1 MLYQNLLEVIGNTP
15 LVRLKDGPGKAEVY
29 AKLEKFN
36 PGGSI
41 KDRIAKSMIEDAERR
56 GALSKGKIVV
66 EPTSGNTGI
75 GLALVCLLKG
85 YNLVLIMPE
94 TMSVERRQILMA
106 LGAKIIM
113 TEGSKGMNGA
123 EDFARELVA
132 KQPDRYFMPDQFS
145 NPSNPLSHYHTTA
158 EEILRDTEGRIT
170 HLVAGMGT
178 TGTIVGLSKRLKEHS
193 RLIKVIGVQ
202 PDPKTPIQG
211 LKNLDVSYVPKVW
224 ERAAVDEVR
233 YVSLLEAE
241 ESSRE
246 LTLREGIFSGISTG
260 AAYRVAMSVARE
272 NDGSV
277 IVFIAP
283 DGGEK
288 YLSTVL
294 CDPEKCLEC
303 VKKFGLQCAYS
314 DGKPLMKAVEARDE
328 MMGHEL

>member
-1 MLYQNLLEVIGNTP
+1 MVK
-15 LVRLKDGPGKAEVY
+15 LKNSPSKAEIY

-36 PGGSI
+36 PGGSL

-56 GALSKGKIVV
+56 GTLVKGKIVV

-85 YNLVLIMPE
+85 YKLILIMPE

-106 LGAKIIM
+106 LGAKIII

-132 KQPDRYFMPDQFS
+132 KKPEEYFMPDQFS
-145 NPSNPLSHYHTTA
+145 NPSNPLAHYYTTA
-158 EEILRDTEGRIT
+158 EEILKDTQGRIT
-170 HLVAGMGT
+170 HFVAGMGT
-178 TGTIVGLSKRLKEHS
+178 TGTIVGIAKRLKEHNP
-193 RLIKVIGVQ
+193 RIKVIGVQ

-224 ERAAVDEVR
+224 ERDVVDEIR
-233 YVSLLEAE
+233 HVSLIEAE
-241 ESSRE
+241 EASRE

-260 AAYRVAMSVARE
+260 AAYMVAMSVAKE
-272 NDGSV
+272 SDDGI

-283 DGGEK
+283 DGGER

-303 VKKFGLQCAYS
+303 VKKFGLQCSYS
-314 DGKPLMKAVEARDE
+314 DGKPLTRAVEVRDE
-328 MMGHEL
+328 MMGHAL